1 MNLQGLNGRLE
12 HNFPLQKLSTWRIG
26 GLAEIVFWPQN
37 EEELVKV
44 WLQGK
49 EKNIPLRFFGR
60 GSNILFPDEGLPGLT
75 IITTQLNQTQWD
87 EEVVRVDAGR
97 PLAALAQEAAA
108 RGLTGLE
115 FGAGIP
121 GTVGGAIVMNAG
133 AHGGSIAD
141 ILEQVK
147 IMTFSGEVKVLD
159 KEDLKFGY
167 RQCSLRDQAIILE
180 GVLRLRKGEKESIKG
195 KMSEYLAKRKAS
207 QPLEYPNAG
216 SVFRNPTGD
225 SAGRLIERA
234 GWKGKKYGDA
244 QVSEKHANFIIN
256 LGNATAFQVQSLIED
271 IQRDVQ
277 EKYGVELKPE
287 VCIIKP
293 D

>member
-12 HNFPLQKLSTWRIG
+12 HDFPLRKLNTWRIG

-37 EEELVKV
+37 EEELIKI
-44 WLQGK
+44 WLQGR
-49 EKNIPLRFFGR
+49 EKDIPMRFFGR
-60 GSNILFPDEGLPGLT
+60 GSNILFPDEGLPGIT
-75 IITTQLNQTQWD
+75 IITTQLNETHWD
-87 EEVVRVDAGR
+87 EEEVKVGAGR

-147 IMTFSGEVKVLD
+147 IMTFSGEVKVLH
-159 KEDLKFGY
+159 KEDLDFGY
-167 RQCSLRDQAIILE
+167 RECSLRDQALILE
-180 GVLRLRKGEKESIKG
+180 GVFRLRKGETESIKG

-277 EKYGVELKPE
+277 EKYGVVLRPE
-287 VCIIKP
+287 VCIVKP

>member
-147 IMTFSGEVKVLD
+147 IMTFSGEVKVLH
-159 KEDLKFGY
+159 KEDLDFGY
-167 RQCSLRDQAIILE
+167 RQCSLRDQALILE
-180 GVLRLRKGEKESIKG
+180 GVFRLRKGETESIKG